1 MTQLALQRSD
11 FATLRESQPFETLSS
26 YLAAWRGYSGV
37 SSRSFL
43 NQVAQ
48 LAPAASVAL
57 MVDPDH
63 PIDDCWLEVVAE
75 VTQIEKSTLEELA
88 APLGP
93 WTLHPPCRHYA
104 CIACLDEAGSAS
116 QQARLKLW
124 TYATF
129 TTCIFHDLPLIE
141 VPAIGWEWMELSP
154 AQRKSNARLML
165 EPDKLRPNVEAFW
178 NRLDG
183 RLRVGIHRAEVSAWV
198 APGGP
203 CRLRTAIQYE
213 RLDEAPVWQAILALL
228 SRSWERHPAPALAA
242 RGLPRDLW
250 LNGSKKYFGDYH
262 RPVLEALPTIDYFR
276 GISAVNE
283 RRACVLV
290 ASDAVR
296 HEYMRPFLGFN
307 DFYGW
312 RGVLARM
319 PQPAFEWLVQQS
331 SDWPLHWQDRVE
343 CWKRGR
349 K

>member
-1 MTQLALQRSD
+1 MTELALQRSD
-11 FATLRESQPFETLSS
+11 FSTLREPEPFETLSS
-26 YLAAWRGYSGV
+26 YLAAWRGHSGV

-43 NQVAQ
+43 NQVAK
-48 LAPAASVAL
+48 LAPTASVAL
-57 MVDPDH
+57 MMDPDH
-63 PIDDCWLEVVAE
+63 PIDECWLEVVAE
-75 VTQIEKSTLEELA
+75 VTQIEKSTLDELA

-93 WTLHPPCRHYA
+93 WTLHPPCRHHA

-116 QQARLKLW
+116 QQTRLKLW

-129 TTCIFHDLPLIE
+129 TTCLIHNLPLIE

-165 EPDKLRPNVEAFW
+165 EPDKLRPSVEAFW
-178 NRLDG
+178 NRLDD
-183 RLRVGIHRAEVSAWV
+183 RLRAGIHRAEVSAWL
-198 APGGP
+198 APGDP
-203 CRLRTAIQYE
+203 CRLRTFYEYE
-213 RLDEAPVWQAILALL
+213 RFDDAPVWEAILALL

-250 LNGSKKYFGDYH
+250 VNCSKNYFGDYH
-262 RPVLEALPTIDYFR
+262 RPVLEAPPTIDYFR

-296 HEYMRPFLGFN
+296 HDYMQSFLGFN
-307 DFYGW
+307 YFYGW
-312 RGVLARM
+312 RGVLERM
-319 PQPAFEWLVQQS
+319 PQPAFEWLVQKS
-331 SDWPLHWQDRVE
+331 NGWSPYWQDQVRF
-343 CWKRGR
+343 WKRCR